1 MNRIAIIGCGGS
13 GKTYLAR
20 RLGAALAIPVTHL
33 DALHYDSDW
42 NRIPVNRFAALQREL
57 AAQPRWVADGNY
69 AAALPIRLAA
79 ADTVI
84 FLDLPAW
91 VCLWGILRRRLRHG
105 AGQHAAIGVYD
116 RITWDFVRYI
126 LGYRRSMRPRIL
138 RLLAQDAGRTDL
150 VVLRSRRAIRRFLR
164 KLLGAKHGLVPMDK
178 TTGSA

>member
-13 GKTYLAR
+13 GKTHLAG

-42 NRIPVNRFAALQREL
+42 NPIPADRFAALQREL
-57 AAQPRWVADGNY
+57 ATRPRWVADGNY
-69 AAALPIRLAA
+69 AATLPIRLAA

-91 VCLWGILRRRLRHG
+91 VCLRGILHRRLRHG
-105 AGQHAAIGVYD
+105 AGQHVAIGVYD

-126 LGYRRSMRPRIL
+126 LGYRRSMRPRIR
-138 RLLAQDAGRTDL
+138 RLLAQDASRADL
-150 VVLRSRRAIRRFLR
+150 VVLRSHRATRRFLR
-164 KLLGAKHGLVPMDK
+164 ELLGAKHGLVPMDE
-178 TTGSA
+178 TAGSA